1 MKTFQTIESVATLK
15 ATAALLG
22 TIAAAAILN
31 YFIKALG
38 CLMIYISENYNVPL

>member
-1 MKTFQTIESVATLK
+1 MKQTLK
-15 ATAALLG
+15 AAAALFG
-22 TIAAAAILN
+22 IIAAAVILN

>member
-1 MKTFQTIESVATLK
+1 MKHTLK
-15 ATAALLG
+15 ATAAIIG
-22 TIAAAAILN
+22 IVAAAVILN

>member
-1 MKTFQTIESVATLK
+1 MKQTLK
-15 ATAALLG
+15 AAAALLG
-22 TIAAAAILN
+22 TITAAVILN

>member
-1 MKTFQTIESVATLK
+1 MKQTLK

-38 CLMIYISENYNVPL
+38 YLMIYISENYNVPL